1 MDINNR
7 IKSINDYADK
17 LRPVPVKRKIALKL
31 KEELK
36 ILDKYKNK
44 YDSQLDKVKSLYE
57 DLNR

>member
-7 IKSINDYADK
+7 IQSINEYAEK
-17 LRPVPVKRKIALKL
+17 LRPVPAKRKIALKL

-36 ILDKYKNK
+36 ILDKYKKK
-44 YDSQLDKVKSLYE
+44 YDTQLDKVKSLYE